1 MWFFIILLLVIG
13 FIVWRRTVKAREQS
27 GEIGMYSGIIKKKD
41 LKGELHI
48 TETGR
53 ARAFIMI
60 QGYMRDNG
68 AIAHEKLTAHQGYFF
83 MPYRIETDELDPLF
97 YGILYHNIT
106 KQSYQQSA
114 SAFLHDV
121 ERDFSND
128 TGLQKNLLWGAKW
141 LFWNACEQ
149 YMKKEFPGRAASV
162 FFRLGNLGFD
172 EAQYNYAVA
181 RRIGRGAENDI
192 YDSVEWL
199 KEPAENGLPIA
210 MQNLGIHYFNG
221 DGVEHDRVLGI
232 QWVQKA
238 VDAGFSHAAKV
249 LEKMNK
255 TPEGK
260 KI

>member
-13 FIVWRRTVKAREQS
+13 FIVWRRMIKTREQS
-27 GEIGMYSGIIKKKD
+27 GEIGMYSGIIKKKY

-48 TETGR
+48 TEAAH
-53 ARAFIMI
+53 ARAFSTV
-60 QGYMRDNG
+60 QDYMREKG

-83 MPYRIETDELDPLF
+83 YPHRIETDELDPLF
-97 YGILYHNIT
+97 YGILYHEIT
-106 KQSYQQSA
+106 RQNYRQST

-121 ERDFSND
+121 ERDFLND
-128 TGLQKNLLWGAKW
+128 EGLQKNLLKGADS
-141 LFWNACEQ
+141 LFCQACEQ

-162 FFRLGNLGFD
+162 FFRLGNLGFH

-181 RRIGRGAENDI
+181 RRTGHGAENDI
-192 YDSVEWL
+192 YDSVNWL
-199 KEPAENGLPIA
+199 MEPAENGLPIA

-221 DGVEHDRVLGI
+221 DGVDRDRVLGI

-238 VDAGFSHAAKV
+238 VDAGFLHAVKV
-249 LEKMNK
+249 LKKMNK
-255 TPEGK
+255 APEGR